1 MPKYEITVEGSNFLV
16 QFHATHRRRKHGF
29 CTKFFLEADTP
40 EAAETAA
47 IDHLKSDKDI
57 VSVVRNELGDDATLK
72 VEKTVEIARWPKVSR
87 PRIGL
92 VWYPEDGQ
100 PQEGLKKKRHRRGHA
115 AP

>member
-16 QFHATHRRRKHGF
+16 QLHATHRRRKYGF
-29 CTKFFLEADTP
+29 YTKFFLEAATP
-40 EAAETAA
+40 EAAETAVV
-47 IDHLKSDKDI
+47 DHLHADEDV
-57 VSVVRNELGDDATLK
+57 VSVTHNEPGDDATFK
-72 VEKTVEIARWPKVSR
+72 IERIVEIARWPKVSR

-100 PQEGLKKKRHRRGHA
+100 PPEGLKKRHWRGHS